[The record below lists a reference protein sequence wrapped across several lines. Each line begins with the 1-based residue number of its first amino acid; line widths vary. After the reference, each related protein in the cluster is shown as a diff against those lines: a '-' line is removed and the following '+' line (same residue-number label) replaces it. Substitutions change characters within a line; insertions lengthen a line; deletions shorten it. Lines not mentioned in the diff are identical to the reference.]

1 MGAGT
6 GEAQPAAPRGDVAN
20 NWVPVAGI
28 GALFLGGAVTAL
40 VVDGDTRR
48 TAAYFVVS
56 TLVLILV
63 AAPWLVSHPPALA
76 APPGGYLVLGVAVE
90 LGALV
95 GGAVEAFHGLGAWVV
110 LGVGLAVY
118 GQLERAHVMVT
129 AGGVAAVLGVVA
141 IAAALP
147 WLTLGLA
154 LATSAFLVLAA
165 WRLRR
170 LGPHGRLGPHA
181 QYRAVRAARRR
192 AAAFRRSSGRSTTP
206 SMPGSPAPGRASRWR
221 PAGRRGLRPPT

>member
-1 MGAGT
+1 MGART
-6 GEAQPAAPRGDVAN
+6 GEAQPAAPRGNAAN

-28 GALFLGGAVTAL
+28 GALFLGGAAAAL
-40 VVDGDTRR
+40 VADGDTRR

-63 AAPWLVSHPPALA
+63 AAPWLVSHPPALS
-76 APPGGYLVLGVAVE
+76 APPGAYLVLGVAVE

-118 GQLERAHVMVT
+118 GQLEQARVMVT
-129 AGGVAAVLGVVA
+129 AGGTAAVLGAVA

-154 LATSAFLVLAA
+154 LATAALLVLAA
-165 WRLRR
+165 WRLRQ
-170 LGPHGRLGPHA
+170 LGPHEPRKPSG
-181 QYRAVRAARRR
+181 QYRAVRAARWR
-192 AAAFRRSSGRSTTP
+192 AAASRRSSGRSTTP
-206 SMPGSPAPGRASRWR
+206 NMPGSPATGPASRWR
-221 PAGRRGLRPPT
+221 RAGRRGLRPPA